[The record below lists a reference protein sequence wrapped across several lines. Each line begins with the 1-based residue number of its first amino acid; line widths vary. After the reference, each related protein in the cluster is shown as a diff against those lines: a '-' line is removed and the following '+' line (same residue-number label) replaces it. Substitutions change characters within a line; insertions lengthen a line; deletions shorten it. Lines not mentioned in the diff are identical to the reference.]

1 MLADAEEKQWLAAL
15 KDVAYDAGI
24 GGKFGRFRDFLN
36 RNRVQHSILASQ
48 EPIKQRRAGS
58 GSDHSVLWSL
68 EPPLAAMASSSGSL
82 DYWRKFFRSANSDIF
97 EVMEH
102 AILVG
107 ASDYPQ
113 EFRSRRHQIVEK
125 LVKRDGEKESK
136 VDSSN
141 DGPEDLNRIVS
152 NYSYDEAEA
161 LTEEIEEE
169 SQIVGEVL
177 RIKEI
182 FANHRDE
189 SDSILFESLR
199 RLQLMELSVEVLKA
213 TEIGKAVNCLRRH
226 NSKQIRHLVRTLI
239 DGWKVLVDEWV
250 RATAAIADNSPD
262 SINPPMEDE
271 EGLPSPPLD
280 EGFLFATQTTS
291 MQLSEFFDEMDDD
304 GNFRNNGEFE
314 KPWENGGTPENDV
327 PHRKQQPPK
336 QYAIPK
342 EKAETRRQEPSQ
354 FITPEGKE
362 VTRRQLPPHSAIVED
377 KSQMKQQKTVMRPG
391 KPQVPG
397 IGQGRYDG
405 IENRQSKPVLLDSG
419 PGRPPK
425 LPHTQNAG
433 RQMKPKQHQD
443 SGALRRKLLVVPQ
456 DKTKCSEESLIREKL
471 ELAKR
476 KLHEGYQQAENAK
489 KQRTIQVMEL
499 HDLPKQVHN
508 RHPVLKSRNQIRSWA
523 NGRH

>member
-1 MLADAEEKQWLAAL
+1 MVPKH
-15 KDVAYDAGI
+15 
-24 GGKFGRFRDFLN
+24 FCC
-36 RNRVQHSILASQ
+36 STTT
-48 EPIKQRRAGS
+48 
-58 GSDHSVLWSL
+58 
-68 EPPLAAMASSSGSL
+68 
-82 DYWRKFFRSANSDIF
+82 
-97 EVMEH
+97 EVMFS
-102 AILVG
+102 L
-107 ASDYPQ
+107 
-113 EFRSRRHQIVEK
+113 F
-125 LVKRDGEKESK
+125 
-136 VDSSN
+136 
-141 DGPEDLNRIVS
+141 DLDLE
-152 NYSYDEAEA
+152 Y
-161 LTEEIEEE
+161 
-169 SQIVGEVL
+169 
-177 RIKEI
+177 
-182 FANHRDE
+182 FAGLQ

-199 RLQLMELSVEVLKA
+199 RLQLMELSVEVLKVML
-213 TEIGKAVNCLRRH
+213 EH
-226 NSKQIRHLVRTLI
+226 MFH
-239 DGWKVLVDEWV
+239 GWKVLVDEWV
-250 RATAAIADNSPD
+250 RATAAIAGIASLSYNSPD

-304 GNFRNNGEFE
+304 GSENNGEFE

-336 QYAIPK
+336 QYVIPK

-397 IGQGRYDG
+397 IGQGRCDG

-456 DKTKCSEESLIREKL
+456 DVSSAR
-471 ELAKR
+471 
-476 KLHEGYQQAENAK
+476 N
-489 KQRTIQVMEL
+489 
-499 HDLPKQVHN
+499 
-508 RHPVLKSRNQIRSWA
+508 SRYCRS
-523 NGRH
+523 GGP

>member
-1 MLADAEEKQWLAAL
+1 
-15 KDVAYDAGI
+15 
-24 GGKFGRFRDFLN
+24 
-36 RNRVQHSILASQ
+36 
-48 EPIKQRRAGS
+48 
-58 GSDHSVLWSL
+58 
-68 EPPLAAMASSSGSL
+68 MASSSGSL

-125 LVKRDGEKESK
+125 LFAVLLPRCCGCDPVAEGEEGDRSVKRDGEKESK

-189 SDSILFESLR
+189 
-199 RLQLMELSVEVLKA
+199 
-213 TEIGKAVNCLRRH
+213 AVNCLRRH

-239 DGWKVLVDEWV
+239 E
-250 RATAAIADNSPD
+250 
-262 SINPPMEDE
+262 
-271 EGLPSPPLD
+271 
-280 EGFLFATQTTS
+280 
-291 MQLSEFFDEMDDD
+291 
-304 GNFRNNGEFE
+304 NNGEFE

-336 QYAIPK
+336 QYVIPK

-397 IGQGRYDG
+397 IGQGRCDG

-456 DKTKCSEESLIREKL
+456 DVSSAR
-471 ELAKR
+471 
-476 KLHEGYQQAENAK
+476 N
-489 KQRTIQVMEL
+489 
-499 HDLPKQVHN
+499 
-508 RHPVLKSRNQIRSWA
+508 SRYCRS
-523 NGRH
+523 GGP

>member
-1 MLADAEEKQWLAAL
+1 
-15 KDVAYDAGI
+15 
-24 GGKFGRFRDFLN
+24 
-36 RNRVQHSILASQ
+36 
-48 EPIKQRRAGS
+48 
-58 GSDHSVLWSL
+58 
-68 EPPLAAMASSSGSL
+68 MASSSGSL

-102 AILVG
+102 AILVA

-125 LVKRDGEKESK
+125 LFAVLLPRCYGCDRVAEGEEGDRSVKRDGEKESK

-239 DGWKVLVDEWV
+239 DGWKVLAEEWV

-280 EGFLFATQTTS
+280 EGFLFASQTTS

-314 KPWENGGTPENDV
+314 KPWENGGSPENDV

-336 QYAIPK
+336 QYVIPK

-377 KSQMKQQKTVMRPG
+377 KSQMKQQKTVTRPG
-391 KPQVPG
+391 KPQDPG
-397 IGQGRYDG
+397 IGQGRCEG
-405 IENRQSKPVLLDSG
+405 IANRQSKPVILDSG

-433 RQMKPKQHQD
+433 RQMNPKHHQN

-456 DKTKCSEESLIREKL
+456 DKTKCSEESSIREKL

>member
-1 MLADAEEKQWLAAL
+1 
-15 KDVAYDAGI
+15 
-24 GGKFGRFRDFLN
+24 
-36 RNRVQHSILASQ
+36 
-48 EPIKQRRAGS
+48 
-58 GSDHSVLWSL
+58 
-68 EPPLAAMASSSGSL
+68 MASSSGSL

-102 AILVG
+102 AILVA
-107 ASDYPQ
+107 ASDHPQ

-125 LVKRDGEKESK
+125 LFAVLLPRCYGCDRVAEGEEGDRSVKRDGEKESK

-189 SDSILFESLR
+189 SHSILFESLR
-199 RLQLMELSVEVLKA
+199 RLQLMELSVEVLKT
-213 TEIGKAVNCLRRH
+213 TEIGKAVNGLRRH

-291 MQLSEFFDEMDDD
+291 MQLSKFFEEMDDD

-314 KPWENGGTPENDV
+314 KSWENGGSPENDV

-336 QYAIPK
+336 HYVIPK
-342 EKAETRRQEPSQ
+342 EQAETRRQEPSQ

-362 VTRRQLPPHSAIVED
+362 VTQRQLPPQSAIVED
-377 KSQMKQQKTVMRPG
+377 KSQMKQQKAVTRPG
-391 KPQVPG
+391 KPQDPG
-397 IGQGRYDG
+397 IGQGRCEG
-405 IENRQSKPVLLDSG
+405 IVNRQSKPVILDSG

-425 LPHTQNAG
+425 LPHAQNVG
-433 RQMKPKQHQD
+433 RPMKPKQHQD
-443 SGALRRKLLVVPQ
+443 SGALRRKLLVGPQ
-456 DKTKCSEESLIREKL
+456 DKTKCSEESSIREKL

-523 NGRH
+523 NGRHHRINLSKGMVGLPKQQVGFRTKYGRLV